1 MGRQRFSWALPQ
13 SALHRAINQV
23 EPGWEKTL
31 VGLGKEL
38 YEFWDKYLRLR
49 GYWLKVYIV
58 ISLAEYWA
66 TLA

>member
-38 YEFWDKYLRLR
+38 YEFWDK
-49 GYWLKVYIV
+49 
-58 ISLAEYWA
+58 
-66 TLA
+66 